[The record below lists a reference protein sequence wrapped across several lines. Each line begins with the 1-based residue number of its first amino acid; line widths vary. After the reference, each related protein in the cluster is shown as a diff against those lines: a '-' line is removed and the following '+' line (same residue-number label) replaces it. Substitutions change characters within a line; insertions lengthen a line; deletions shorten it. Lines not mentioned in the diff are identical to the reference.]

1 MQSDSMSPTGD
12 CEFQSTRALMKTS
25 TFVSFVAASL
35 FTLKIHASISAEP
48 AFERPQVALAADTAA
63 LLGRVEHALLQY
75 AKNCETGDQ
84 AAISQALTDT
94 AVIEYLT
101 AQPERVVSVD
111 ASAAKNCWEGATLLK
126 HATSLHAWIFPTGH
140 TNTVFVQYETA
151 DGAVSA
157 KESAE
162 HLAMI
167 EMDGLRIARIRD
179 LTTYAQA
186 LTF

>member
-1 MQSDSMSPTGD
+1 MQSDSVSPTSD
-12 CEFQSTRALMKTS
+12 SEFQSTRALMKTL
-25 TFVSFVAASL
+25 TLISFVAASL
-35 FTLKIHASISAEP
+35 FTLKVYASTSAEP
-48 AFERPQVALAADTAA
+48 AFERPQVALPADTAA

-75 AKNCETGDQ
+75 ANNCETGDY
-84 AAISQALTDT
+84 ASISQALTDT
-94 AVIEYLT
+94 SVIEYMT

-111 ASAAKNCWEGATLLK
+111 AAAAQNCWEGATLLK
-126 HATSLHAWIFPTGH
+126 HAANLHVWIFPTGY

-157 KESAE
+157 KQSAE

-179 LTTYAQA
+179 LTTYA
-186 LTF
+186 TI